1 MKIYGFQKM
10 TLLDFPGHVAATV
23 FTGGCNLRC
32 PFCHNAALVTEI
44 DPAAIYNED
53 DIIAFLAKRTNLL
66 DGVAI
71 TGGEPLMQVD
81 ICGFIKKVRG
91 LGYKVKLDT
100 NGSYPDKLEEIISEH
115 LVDYIAVDIKN
126 SREKYALTTGVKDYD
141 LASLDRS
148 LEILKNCDIEHE
160 FRTTIVKELHETED
174 IIKIG
179 EWMKGEKN
187 YFLQNFVDSGNL
199 IGSGFSAVSR
209 EKLEEMRKAATPYFE
224 NVGVRGI

>member
-81 ICGFIKKVRG
+81 ICGFIKKVRN

-100 NGSYPDKLEEIISEH
+100 NGSYPDKLNEIVSEH

>member
-81 ICGFIKKVRG
+81 ICGFIKKVRA

-100 NGSYPDKLEEIISEH
+100 NGSYPDKLDEIVSEH

>member
-32 PFCHNAALVTEI
+32 PFCHNAALVTKI

-100 NGSYPDKLEEIISEH
+100 NGSYPDKLEEIVSEH

-141 LASLDRS
+141 LASLDRT

>member
-81 ICGFIKKVRG
+81 ICGFIKKVRN

>member
-44 DPAAIYNED
+44 DPATQYNED
-53 DIIAFLAKRTNLL
+53 EILRFLSTRTKLL

-81 ICGFIKKVRG
+81 ICGFIKKVKA

-100 NGSYPDKLEEIISEH
+100 NGSFPDKLSEIVEEK

-126 SREKYALTTGVKDYD
+126 SREKYSVTTGVKNYD
-141 LASLDRS
+141 LKPLDKS
-148 LEILKNCDIEHE
+148 IEILKHSDIEHE
-160 FRTTIVKELHETED
+160 FRTTVVKELHTVED
-174 IIKIG
+174 IINIG
-179 EWMKGEKN
+179 EWIKGEKN

-209 EKLEEMRKAATPYFE
+209 DTIYKMKEAAMPYFD
-224 NVGVRGI
+224 NVEIRGL

>member
-44 DPAAIYNED
+44 DPGAIYNEE
-53 DIIAFLAKRTNLL
+53 DIIKFLSKRTNLL

-81 ICGFIKKVRG
+81 ICGFIKKVRE

-100 NGSYPDKLEEIISEH
+100 NGTYPDKLAEITEQK

-126 SREKYALTTGVKDYD
+126 SREKYALTAGVERFDISA
-141 LASLDRS
+141 LERS
-148 LEILKNCDIEHE
+148 LQILKNCGIEHE
-160 FRTTIVKELHETED
+160 FRTTVVKELHTVED
-174 IIKIG
+174 IVSIG
-179 EWMKGEKN
+179 EWLSGEKN
-187 YFLQNFVDSGNL
+187 YYLQNFVDSGNL
-199 IGSGFSAVSR
+199 ISSGFSAVSR
-209 EKLEEMRKAATPYFE
+209 EAMEQMAESAKPFFE

>member
-100 NGSYPDKLEEIISEH
+100 NGSYPDKLEEIVSEH

>member
-224 NVGVRGI
+224 NVGVRGV

>member
-100 NGSYPDKLEEIISEH
+100 NGSYPDKLEEIVSEH

-141 LASLDRS
+141 LASLDRT

>member
-100 NGSYPDKLEEIISEH
+100 NGSYPDKLEEIVSEH

-187 YFLQNFVDSGNL
+187 YFLQNFVDSGNH